1 MSSLL
6 LPLALFA
13 LMLISLSPFM
23 PKMPRHLRSCIYGFS
38 LDHEG
43 DNLEPYDVDIIL
55 VYQKSSTK
63 DIFSPIMFNVSP
75 EFNVIS
81 IFRRSFECFL
91 ISSETIYVPSPHGSS
106 IDITKC
112 DAFSIRS
119 FTFDLSFLMGE
130 I

>member
-1 MSSLL
+1 ML

-13 LMLISLSPFM
+13 LMLMSLGPFM

-38 LDHEG
+38 LDREG
-43 DNLEPYDVDIIL
+43 DNLDPSDVDIIL

-81 IFRRSFECFL
+81 IFKRSFECFL
-91 ISSETIYVPSPHGSS
+91 ISSEVVN
-106 IDITKC
+106 
-112 DAFSIRS
+112 
-119 FTFDLSFLMGE
+119 
-130 I
+130 

>member
-1 MSSLL
+1 MDFRLTVREIILS
-6 LPLALFA
+6 P
-13 LMLISLSPFM
+13 LMLILSWFI
-23 PKMPRHLRSCIYGFS
+23 RNH
-38 LDHEG
+38 
-43 DNLEPYDVDIIL
+43 
-55 VYQKSSTK
+55 QQK

-81 IFRRSFECFL
+81 IFKRSFECFL

-119 FTFDLSFLMGE
+119 FTF
-130 I
+130 